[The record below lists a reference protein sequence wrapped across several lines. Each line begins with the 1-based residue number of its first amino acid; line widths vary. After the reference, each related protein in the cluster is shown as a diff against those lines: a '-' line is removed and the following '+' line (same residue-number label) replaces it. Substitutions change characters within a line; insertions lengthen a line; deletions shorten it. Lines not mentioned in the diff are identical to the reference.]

1 MKRRKIVLVAGVFPP
16 GVGGMQNYYYNL
28 SKHTKHEMTVI
39 APVYPDSDYAAFDK
53 EQSYRTIRGSFM
65 RGERADVTSWGRL
78 FRQVRRTLRKEEPEV
93 TVYGYVLIGFI
104 GLLFKLFGGR
114 RYIISVHGMDMLM
127 FRRFIGL
134 NQIVKLILRQADG
147 VLANSEF
154 TRRLVEEYGVQASRI
169 GIVHPGVES
178 LFRSKPADEALLRQH
193 DLEGKYVLMSV
204 GRLVTRKG
212 HDRVIEAMPA
222 IIRHIPNAV
231 YVIVG
236 DGPDRGRLEKLAETV
251 GVAGRVRFVGGV
263 SGSEKLNDYY
273 NVANQ
278 FIMVSR
284 QLEKGDAE
292 GFGIVYLEAASAR
305 VPVIAGRS
313 GGASEA
319 VLDGV
324 TGLLVEPESLMEIT
338 DAVVRL
344 ASDTPLRERLV
355 REGYKRAKQQF
366 QHDVLAGVFDQYAGR
381 ICARPAV
388 RYKRARKNAVERMRS

>member
-1 MKRRKIVLVAGVFPP
+1 
-16 GVGGMQNYYYNL
+16 
-28 SKHTKHEMTVI
+28 
-39 APVYPDSDYAAFDK
+39 
-53 EQSYRTIRGSFM
+53 
-65 RGERADVTSWGRL
+65 
-78 FRQVRRTLRKEEPEV
+78 
-93 TVYGYVLIGFI
+93 
-104 GLLFKLFGGR
+104 
-114 RYIISVHGMDMLM
+114 MDMLM

-134 NQIVKLILRQADG
+134 NQLVKLILRKADG

-154 TRRLVEEYGVQASRI
+154 TRRLVEEYGVDAGRI
-169 GIVHPGVES
+169 GIVHPGVEG
-178 LFRSKPADEALLRQH
+178 LFEQKPMNEELRRQH
-193 DLEGKYVLMSV
+193 DLVGKYVLLSV

-212 HDRVIEAMPA
+212 HDRVIEALPA

-231 YVIVG
+231 YMIVG
-236 DGPDRGRLEKLAETV
+236 DGPELGRLEKLAETV
-251 GVAGRVRFVGGV
+251 GVAGKVRFVEGV
-263 SGSEKLNDYY
+263 SGSERLNDYY
-273 NVANQ
+273 NLANQ

-324 TGLLVEPESLMEIT
+324 TGLLVEPESLLGIT

-355 REGYKRAKQQF
+355 REGYKRAKLQF
-366 QHDVLAGVFDQYAGR
+366 QHDVLAEVFDQYAGR
-381 ICARPAV
+381 ICSRPSAS
-388 RYKRARKNAVERMRS
+388 YKRAEKSAFERMRP

>member
-39 APVYPDSDYAAFDK
+39 APEYPDCASFD
-53 EQSYRTIRGSFM
+53 EDQPYRTIRGAFM
-65 RGERADVTSWGRL
+65 RGERADVFSWGRL
-78 FRQVRRTLRKEEPEV
+78 FRQVKKTLRSEEPDV

-104 GLLFKLFGGR
+104 GLLFRVFGRR
-114 RYIISVHGMDMLM
+114 RYIISAHGMDMLM
-127 FRRFIGL
+127 FRRYFGL
-134 NQIVKLILRQADG
+134 NQVVKLVLRKADG
-147 VLANSEF
+147 VMVNSEF
-154 TRRLVEEYGVQASRI
+154 TRRLVEEYGVEPDRI

-178 LFRSKPADEALLRQH
+178 LFEPKAVNEKLRREH
-193 DLEGKYVLMSV
+193 GLAGKYVLLSV

-212 HDRVIEAMPA
+212 HDKVIEAMPA
-222 IIRHIPNAV
+222 ILRHIPGAV

-236 DGPDRGRLEKLAETV
+236 EGPERDRLEQLAGTV
-251 GVAGRVRFVGGV
+251 GVLSKVRFVGGV
-263 SGSEKLNDYY
+263 SGTERLNEYY
-273 NVANQ
+273 NLANQ

-319 VLDGV
+319 VLDGK
-324 TGLLVEPESLMEIT
+324 TGLLVEPESVMAIT
-338 DAVVRL
+338 DAVVKL

-355 REGYKRAKQQF
+355 REGYKRAKLQF
-366 QHDVLAGVFDQYAGR
+366 QHDALAEVFDQYAGR
-381 ICARPAV
+381 ICSGPVAAS
-388 RYKRARKNAVERMRS
+388 YKRAGKRAAQRM

>member
-39 APVYPDSDYAAFDK
+39 APEYPDCASFD
-53 EQSYRTIRGSFM
+53 EDQPYRTIRGAFM
-65 RGERADVTSWGRL
+65 RGERADVFSWGRL
-78 FRQVRRTLRKEEPEV
+78 FRQVKKTLRSEEPDV

-104 GLLFKLFGGR
+104 GLLFRVFGR
-114 RYIISVHGMDMLM
+114 RSYIISAHGMDMLM
-127 FRRFIGL
+127 FRRYFGL
-134 NQIVKLILRQADG
+134 NQVVKLILRKADG
-147 VLANSEF
+147 VMVNSEF
-154 TRRLVEEYGVQASRI
+154 TRRLVEEYGVEPDRI

-178 LFRSKPADEALLRQH
+178 LFEPKAVNEKLRREH
-193 DLEGKYVLMSV
+193 GLVGKYVLLSV

-212 HDRVIEAMPA
+212 HDKVIEAMPA
-222 IIRHIPNAV
+222 ILRHIPGAV

-236 DGPDRGRLEKLAETV
+236 EGPERDRLEQLAGTV
-251 GVAGRVRFVGGV
+251 GVLSKVRFVGGV
-263 SGSEKLNDYY
+263 SGTERLNDYY
-273 NVANQ
+273 NLANQ

-319 VLDGV
+319 VLDGK
-324 TGLLVEPESLMEIT
+324 TGLLVEPESVMAIT
-338 DAVVRL
+338 DAVVKL

-355 REGYKRAKQQF
+355 REGYKRAKLQF
-366 QHDVLAGVFDQYAGR
+366 QHDALAEVFDQYAGR
-381 ICARPAV
+381 ICSSPVAAS
-388 RYKRARKNAVERMRS
+388 YKRAGKRAAQRM

>member
-39 APVYPDSDYAAFDK
+39 APEYPDCASFD
-53 EQSYRTIRGSFM
+53 EGQPYRTIRGAFM
-65 RGERADVTSWGRL
+65 RRERADVFSWGRL
-78 FRQVRRTLRKEEPEV
+78 FRQVKKTLNSEEPDV

-104 GLLFKLFGGR
+104 GLLFRVFGGR
-114 RYIISVHGMDMLM
+114 RYIISAHGMDMLM
-127 FRRFIGL
+127 FRRYIGL
-134 NQIVKLILRQADG
+134 NQIVKLILRKADG

-154 TRRLVEEYGVQASRI
+154 TRRLVEEYGVEPGRI

-178 LFRSKPADEALLRQH
+178 LFEPKPVDGELRREH
-193 DLEGKYVLMSV
+193 ALEGKYVLLSV

-212 HDRVIEAMPA
+212 HDKVIEAMPA
-222 IIRHIPNAV
+222 ILRHIPNAV

-236 DGPDRGRLEKLAETV
+236 DGPERGRLEQLAGTV
-251 GVAGRVRFVGGV
+251 GVAGKVRFVGGV
-263 SGSEKLNDYY
+263 SGTERLNDYY
-273 NVANQ
+273 NLANQ

-319 VLDGV
+319 VLDGE
-324 TGLLVEPESLMEIT
+324 TGLLVEPESVMAIA

-344 ASDTPLRERLV
+344 SSDTPLRERLV
-355 REGYKRAKQQF
+355 REGYKRAKLQF
-366 QHDVLAGVFDQYAGR
+366 QHDALAEVFDQYAGR
-381 ICARPAV
+381 ICSSPVAAS
-388 RYKRARKNAVERMRS
+388 YKRTGKRAAQRM

>member
-28 SKHTKHEMTVI
+28 SRHTKHEMTVI
-39 APVYPDSDYAAFDK
+39 APEYPDCEAFDEGQPYK
-53 EQSYRTIRGSFM
+53 VVRGSFL

-78 FRQVRRTLRKEEPEV
+78 FRQVKRTLRKEEPEI

-114 RYIISVHGMDMLM
+114 RYMISAHGMDMLM
-127 FRRFIGL
+127 FRRFMGL
-134 NQIVKLILRQADG
+134 NQIVKLILRKADG
-147 VLANSEF
+147 VLVNSEF
-154 TRRLVEEYGVQASRI
+154 TRKLVEDYGVLPGRI

-178 LFRSKPADEALLRQH
+178 LFEQKPEDEELRRQH
-193 DLEGKYVLMSV
+193 GLEGKYVLLSV

-212 HDRVIEAMPA
+212 HDRVIEALPA
-222 IIRHIPNAV
+222 IVRHIPNAV

-236 DGPDRGRLEKLAETV
+236 DGPERERLEKLAETV
-251 GVAGRVRFVGGV
+251 GVAGKVRFVGGV
-263 SGSEKLNDYY
+263 SGNERLNDYY
-273 NVANQ
+273 NLADQ

-284 QLEKGDAE
+284 LLEKGDAE
-292 GFGIVYLEAASAR
+292 GFGIVYLEAASAG

-319 VLDGV
+319 VLDGR
-324 TGLLVEPESLMEIT
+324 TGLLVEPESLMAIT

-355 REGYKRAKQQF
+355 REGYKRAKLQF
-366 QHDVLAGVFDQYAGR
+366 QHEVLAEVFDQYAGR
-381 ICARPAV
+381 ICSSPARA
-388 RYKRARKNAVERMRS
+388 RYKRAGKSAVERMRS

>member
-28 SKHTKHEMTVI
+28 SKHTKHDMTVI
-39 APVYPDSDYAAFDK
+39 APEYPGSEAFDGG
-53 EQSYRTIRGSFM
+53 QPYRIVRGSFL
-65 RGERADVTSWGRL
+65 RGENMDITSWGRL
-78 FRQVRRTLRKEEPEV
+78 FRQVKKTLRKEEPDV

-104 GLLFKLFGGR
+104 GLLFKIFGR
-114 RYIISVHGMDMLM
+114 RRYMISVHGMDMLM
-127 FRRFIGL
+127 FRKFIGL
-134 NQIVKLILRQADG
+134 NQMVKLILRKADG
-147 VLANSEF
+147 VLVNSEF
-154 TRRLVEEYGVQASRI
+154 TRRLVEEYDVDAGRI

-178 LFRSKPADEALLRQH
+178 LFEQKPMDEELKRQH
-193 DLEGKYVLMSV
+193 ELEGKYVLLSV

-212 HDRVIEAMPA
+212 HDRVIEALPA

-236 DGPDRGRLEKLAETV
+236 DGPELGRLEKLAETV

-263 SGSEKLNDYY
+263 SGSERLNDYY
-273 NVANQ
+273 NLANQ

-284 QLEKGDAE
+284 QLDKGDAE

-319 VLDGV
+319 VLDDV
-324 TGLLVEPESLMEIT
+324 TGLLVEPESLLGIT

-355 REGYKRAKQQF
+355 REGYKRAKLQF
-366 QHDVLAGVFDQYAGR
+366 QHEVLAEVFDQYAGR
-381 ICARPAV
+381 ICARPSAN
-388 RYKRARKNAVERMRS
+388 YKRAEKSAFERMRP